1 MDSDFR
7 QVLGGGAFAW
17 VCVCVFSGV
26 LGHLRVRVGVRV
38 RVRVRMRVLR
48 ALARLCWGQAKVDVQ
63 RLLSV
68 GAALFQLHRQLPGII
83 RTYDMLLH
91 IAHVHILYMQ

>member
-1 MDSDFR
+1 M
-7 QVLGGGAFAW
+7 G
-17 VCVCVFSGV
+17 
-26 LGHLRVRVGVRV
+26 LRVRVQWGFEHLRVGVRV

-63 RLLSV
+63 RLLSL
-68 GAALFQLHRQLPGII
+68 GAALFQLHGQLPGII

-91 IAHVHILYMQ
+91 IAHVHILYICNKLRI

>member
-1 MDSDFR
+1 MGLRVRVQWGF
-7 QVLGGGAFAW
+7 
-17 VCVCVFSGV
+17 
-26 LGHLRVRVGVRV
+26 GHLRVRVGVRV

-68 GAALFQLHRQLPGII
+68 GAALFQLHGQLPGII

-91 IAHVHILYMQ
+91 IAHVHILYICNKLRI